1 MEHYSGGRRTTAR
14 MAQDNTTLSE
24 KSHTQRTSITWF
36 LSHGIHRTGRKADT
50 QVDGG
55 TRGGG
60 GAAGV
65 PASRTLCS
73 DDTFWKGLTA
83 AAAQLWGRN

>member
-50 QVDGG
+50 QSGRRDEGRWRGSGGPCFTDSLQRRHVLERADGG
-55 TRGGG
+55 G
-60 GAAGV
+60 
-65 PASRTLCS
+65 RTTLG
-73 DDTFWKGLTA
+73 T
-83 AAAQLWGRN
+83 